1 MLLKTTTFENSLDM
15 IPILENITEAC
26 LYVNSD
32 WKIEFLNKAAEPYF
46 KTSPIGKSNN
56 DLIGMNVWEAL
67 PKYIGTDFYKNC
79 LKIFDEQKSQ
89 VFEILDEY
97 SKVWL
102 EIKVF
107 PIENG
112 LFVMFCDISDR
123 KESEKERE
131 YFDKIKAIGEMAAGV
146 AHEVRNPMT
155 TVKGFLQ
162 LMAQNQEL
170 EEYKSVNLLMINEID
185 RINNIITQ
193 FLNIAQDKSTNLQ
206 FCNLN
211 KLITDYLPLLETRS
225 LKEGKSIVLEL
236 NNIPFLKIDQNE
248 IRQVLLNL
256 INNSLDAMVSGQT
269 VRVTTSRENN
279 KIVLS
284 IKDEG
289 HGIPSAV
296 IDSVVTPFVTTKDD
310 GTGLGLPICF
320 SIAKRNNAKIDFT
333 SSPEGTTFNIRFSLV
348 D

>member
-1 MLLKTTTFENSLDM
+1 MLLKTRAFENSLDM

-46 KTSPIGKSNN
+46 KTTPIGKSNN
-56 DLIGMNVWEAL
+56 ELIGINVWDAL
-67 PKYIGTDFYKNC
+67 PKYINTDFYTNC
-79 LKIFDEQKSQ
+79 FKVYDEQKSQ
-89 VFEILDEY
+89 TFEFLGEY

-102 EIKVF
+102 EVKVF
-107 PIENG
+107 PIQNG
-112 LFVMFCDISDR
+112 LFVMFSDITDR
-123 KESEKERE
+123 KEREKDRE
-131 YFDKIKAIGEMAAGV
+131 YFDKIKIIGEMAAGV

-162 LMAQNQEL
+162 LMAQNKEL
-170 EEYKSVNLLMINEID
+170 EEYKSVNLLMIDEIN

-211 KLITDYLPLLETRS
+211 KLIIDYLPLLETRT
-225 LKEGKSIVLEL
+225 LKEGKSIVLDL
-236 NNIPFLKIDQNE
+236 NMIPFLKIDQNE
-248 IRQVLLNL
+248 IKQILLNL
-256 INNSLDAMVSGQT
+256 INNSLDAMVTGQT
-269 VRVTTSRENN
+269 VHVTTFKEDN
-279 KIVLS
+279 KVVLS

-333 SSPEGTTFNIRFSLV
+333 SCPEGTTFNIRFSLV